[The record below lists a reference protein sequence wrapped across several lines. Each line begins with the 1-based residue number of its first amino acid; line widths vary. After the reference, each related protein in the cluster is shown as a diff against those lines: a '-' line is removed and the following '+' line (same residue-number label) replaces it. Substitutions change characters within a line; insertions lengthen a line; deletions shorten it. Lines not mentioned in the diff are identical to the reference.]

1 MAVLIATLGGSE
13 DIIKLGVRK
22 MDDVDKVVLVAG
34 KPFNEIFDESEIKKD
49 KVIVDPILKAFGLKK
64 LLEEF
69 GIQVEIHK
77 VNPLDFRECLLT
89 ILNLIQNEQ
98 KADKAV
104 NVTGGTKT
112 LSLAALSAAWL
123 SGCRAFI
130 IQEKGSGDIKVELPI
145 TESGYLNNINK
156 QMKRIL
162 LYLLSQE
169 SKLEKPVEESND
181 EHLRPF
187 ITKNIANGLGVKPQS
202 IISNLKMMEGEGLIR
217 SRRGSINRGEPFKGK
232 TGVKIWWLT
241 DEGKIYATLFSK

>member
-1 MAVLIATLGGSE
+1 
-13 DIIKLGVRK
+13 
-22 MDDVDKVVLVAG
+22 
-34 KPFNEIFDESEIKKD
+34 
-49 KVIVDPILKAFGLKK
+49 
-64 LLEEF
+64 
-69 GIQVEIHK
+69 
-77 VNPLDFRECLLT
+77 
-89 ILNLIQNEQ
+89 
-98 KADKAV
+98 
-104 NVTGGTKT
+104 
-112 LSLAALSAAWL
+112 
-123 SGCRAFI
+123 
-130 IQEKGSGDIKVELPI
+130 
-145 TESGYLNNINK
+145 
-156 QMKRIL
+156 MKRIL

>member
-1 MAVLIATLGGSE
+1 
-13 DIIKLGVRK
+13 
-22 MDDVDKVVLVAG
+22 MD
-34 KPFNEIFDESEIKKD
+34 
-49 KVIVDPILKAFGLKK
+49 
-64 LLEEF
+64 
-69 GIQVEIHK
+69 IHK

-89 ILNLIQNEQ
+89 ILKIIQNEQ

-104 NVTGGTKT
+104 NLTGGTKT

-130 IQEKGSGDIKVELPI
+130 IQEKVLGDNIVELPI

-162 LYLLSQE
+162 SYILSQE
-169 SKLEKPVEESND
+169 SKLEQPVEEYDD
-181 EHLRPF
+181 EYLRPF

-202 IISNLKMMEGEGLIR
+202 IIPNLKIMEGDGLIR

-241 DEGKIYATLFSK
+241 YEGKIYATLFDR

>member
-22 MDDVDKVVLVAG
+22 MEDVDKVVLVAG
-34 KPFNEIFDESEIKKD
+34 KPFNEIFEESEIKKD
-49 KVIVDPILKAFGLKK
+49 KLMVDPIWKAFGLKK

-69 GIQVEIHK
+69 GIQVDIHK

-98 KADKAV
+98 NVDKAV

-130 IQEKGSGDIKVELPI
+130 IQEKVSGDIKVELPI

-162 LYLLSQE
+162 AYLLIQE
-169 SKLEKPVEESND
+169 SKLEKPVEEYDD

-202 IISNLKMMEGEGLIR
+202 IIPNLKMMEADGLIR

-232 TGVKIWWLT
+232 AGVKIWWLT
-241 DEGKIYATLFSK
+241 DEGKIYATLFDR